1 VFTEFALM
9 IRKGIGVFQDY
20 YQSTLLKNYTASDI
34 SWIGSLELFIMLA
47 GGLIVGRLYD
57 IVGPRPLIL
66 VGTFF
71 HIFGLMMASLSTSY
85 YQLILSQ
92 GICSPIGIC
101 CLFSPATNCAISW
114 FLKKRAFAVGIVAA
128 GSGLGGV
135 ILPIMVNKLI
145 PKVGF
150 GWAMRIVAFLQL
162 GLLVLANLTVRSRIP
177 PRPLPLN
184 AKKFFSPLT
193 EKTFVLLIAASFVYY
208 LGLFLPINY
217 IQFQAVQYGMN
228 PSLAIY
234 IIPILNIGRYNS
246 TSPFLRTE

>member
-1 VFTEFALM
+1 
-9 IRKGIGVFQDY
+9 
-20 YQSTLLKNYTASDI
+20 
-34 SWIGSLELFIMLA
+34 
-47 GGLIVGRLYD
+47 
-57 IVGPRPLIL
+57 
-66 VGTFF
+66 
-71 HIFGLMMASLSTSY
+71 MASLSTTY

-145 PKVGF
+145 PEVGF

-162 GLLVLANLTVRSRIP
+162 GLLIFANLTVRSRIP
-177 PRPLPLN
+177 PKPFPLN

-217 IQFQAVQYGMN
+217 IQFQAVQYGMT

-234 IIPILNIGRYNS
+234 IIPILNVGRYICS
-246 TSPFLRTE
+246 TPLQ